1 MFNFSG
7 TIFGS
12 KQGEQ
17 EKIIKVLHRHWFNL
31 LQQFAGV
38 ILMTVVLFGV
48 IFALPRFFPDMNE
61 NRDLQKVLSFLE
73 NLVTLFVWIYIF
85 FVWIEY
91 YLDVFII
98 SDKKIVD
105 VEQKGLFIREVSEL
119 KYEKIQDVSVEV
131 KGLIPTVLNY
141 GDLYIQTAGEKERF
155 VFRAMA
161 DPYTIKNLI
170 MGLQKERHRHET
182 DELGEAVARAERHKE
197 LL

>member
-12 KQGEQ
+12 KAGEQ
-17 EKIIKVLHRHWFNL
+17 EKIIKVLHRHWFNV
-31 LQQFAGV
+31 LQQFLAI
-38 ILMTVVLFGV
+38 ILMTVVLFGI
-48 IFALPRFFPDMNE
+48 IFVLPSIFPDLSE
-61 NRDLQKVLSFLE
+61 SQDLQNTLSFLE

-98 SDKKIVD
+98 SDKKIVN

-119 KYEKIQDVSVEV
+119 KYERIQDVAVEV
-131 KGLIPTVLNY
+131 KGLIPTMLNY

-161 DPYTIKNLI
+161 DPYAIKNLI
-170 MGLQKERHRHET
+170 MGLQKERHHEET
-182 DELGEAVARAERHKE
+182 NEFGEVIREELHKG
-197 LL
+197 LQ